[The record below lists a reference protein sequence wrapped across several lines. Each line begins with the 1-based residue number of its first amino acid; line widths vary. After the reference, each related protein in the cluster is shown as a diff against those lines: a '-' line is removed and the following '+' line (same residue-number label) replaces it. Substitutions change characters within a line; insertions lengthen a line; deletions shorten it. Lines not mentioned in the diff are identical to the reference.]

1 MPKIAGIVLGHLGLW
16 GVGIASEEG
25 TIKMKKIAK
34 GGRKTLQV
42 IMGDLKERAADKG
55 CVVISHCENEEFANS
70 LKKAVQN
77 AYSGM
82 EVRIMK
88 TRGLCSYYAEK
99 GGIIVGF

>member
-1 MPKIAGIVLGHLGLW
+1 
-16 GVGIASEEG
+16 
-25 TIKMKKIAK
+25 
-34 GGRKTLQV
+34 
-42 IMGDLKERAADKG
+42 MGDLKERVADKG